1 MGRRFTCSRLTTEQ
15 ARGIP
20 QDAVPD
26 AAMVDLVKR
35 LMFRTLTQAKEYPPL
50 LLNASKAEVNDHE
63 KGVPVYSYTTIKV
76 GLFHLR

>member
-1 MGRRFTCSRLTTEQ
+1 
-15 ARGIP
+15 
-20 QDAVPD
+20 
-26 AAMVDLVKR
+26 MVDLVKR